1 MPIEFLKKAR
11 KKNVEALND
20 VNGSV
25 SNMLRKIELGGER
38 QVESFSREFDNF
50 SGPIVVS
57 ESLFKLAE
65 KSVSNDVKE
74 DIHYAKE
81 NVEKFALEQLNSM
94 NDFQSEIRPGLIAGQ
109 KSIPVNSA
117 GCYVPGGRYSHI
129 ASAIMTVTTAKVAG
143 VKNITVC
150 SPPRNGQKNPKAKD
164 AIP

>member
-150 SPPRNGQKNPKAKD
+150 
-164 AIP
+164 